1 MERRESCRVA
11 RTAAGWSATDM
22 AAATPNTDTT
32 VGAGRI
38 WGERTTTAAA
48 RTRGRIADITTTG
61 SDTTGMFPAF
71 IMVRAFMGGRTTPGR
86 CRSLSAGAG
95 EGRPGTATMVATSH
109 RLLCIPTRPCG

>member
-1 MERRESCRVA
+1 MA
-11 RTAAGWSATDM
+11 RGDSSHVVRAAAGWLATGT

-38 WGERTTTAAA
+38 WRERTTTAAA
-48 RTRGRIADITTTG
+48 RTRARTADITTTG

-86 CRSLSAGAG
+86 CRSLLPGDG
-95 EGRPGTATMVATSH
+95 ERHPGTATTEAT
-109 RLLCIPTRPCG
+109 L